1 MREANAIIWREATR
15 TKTATQVEL
24 ECRDA
29 ENGRRWLVKTLQ
41 RYLIKECATPFFLSY
56 AVATFMFLVRQL
68 RDEADKFVEV
78 GAQLSDVAKIV
89 LLSVPLVSVYVLPIA
104 VLLGVVFGV
113 ARLSKDTEMVALRAS
128 GIPLKQLA
136 PPMLVLGALL
146 SVLCFGVVEGFGPSA
161 TVRAKRVLS
170 GALLRNPAAL
180 ANPGQWMEFGGMRMK
195 VESGDRETGA
205 MEGVEIIL
213 LEEDQPTIVVN
224 AARGAFEKGADGIPV
239 LKLWDVETHQQGR
252 SAVTWLKSSALP
264 LDFTGGSVIEQLSGG
279 GRVGKPEEMRIRELV
294 RALSVESLRAKKR
307 NKLRNELGERCSLP
321 FACFFFV
328 LIGLPI
334 AGRNVRAGRS
344 YGLALAFLTIIVYYM
359 LLMFGQTL
367 VEREWVNPIL
377 ANWLPNV
384 VLGVTGLVLLTR
396 PK

>member
-1 MREANAIIWREATR
+1 
-15 TKTATQVEL
+15 
-24 ECRDA
+24 
-29 ENGRRWLVKTLQ
+29 VKTIQ

-68 RDEADKFVEV
+68 RDLADRLVEA
-78 GAQLSDVAKIV
+78 GAQLSDVGKIA
-89 LLSVPLVSVYVLPIA
+89 LLTVPLVSVYVLPIA

-146 SVLCFGVVEGFGPSA
+146 SVLSFGVIEGFGPAA
-161 TVRAKRVLS
+161 TVRAKRVL
-170 GALLRNPAAL
+170 ATAIMRHPAAL

-195 VESGDRETGA
+195 VEAGDPESGT
-205 MEGVEIIL
+205 MEDVEIIL
-213 LEEDQPTIVVN
+213 AEEEVPTRILI
-224 AARGAFEKGADGIPV
+224 AARGAFDKREDGVPV
-239 LKLWDVETHQQGR
+239 LRLWDVETHERGR
-252 SAVTWLKSSALP
+252 SAVTWFDRFDLP
-264 LDFTGGSVIEQLSGG
+264 LDFAGESVIGQLRQGG
-279 GRVGKPEEMRIRELV
+279 GVGKPEEMHIPELV
-294 RALSVESLRAKKR
+294 RALSRDSLRAKKR

-321 FACFFFV
+321 FACFIFV
-328 LIGLPI
+328 LVGLPL

-344 YGLALAFLTIIVYYM
+344 YGLALAFMTIIGYYV

-367 VEREWVNPIL
+367 AEREWVNPIL

-384 VLGVTGLVLLTR
+384 VLGATGLVLLTK

>member
-1 MREANAIIWREATR
+1 
-15 TKTATQVEL
+15 
-24 ECRDA
+24 
-29 ENGRRWLVKTLQ
+29 VKTLQ

-56 AVATFMFLVRQL
+56 TVATFMFLVRQL
-68 RDEADKFVEV
+68 RDQADRFVQV
-78 GAQLSDVAKIV
+78 GAQLSDVARIV

-136 PPMLVLGALL
+136 PPLLAVGALL
-146 SVLCFGVVEGFGPSA
+146 SVICFGVIEGFGPTASA
-161 TVRAKRVLS
+161 RARRVL
-170 GALLRNPAAL
+170 ATAILRHPAAL

-195 VESGDRETGA
+195 VESGDPESGT
-205 MEGVEIIL
+205 MEGVEIVL
-213 LEEDQPTIVVN
+213 FEDDQPTIVVN

-239 LKLWDVETHQQGR
+239 LQLWDIEMHQQGK
-252 SAVTWLKSSALP
+252 SAVTWLEWSTLP
-264 LDFTGGSVIEQLSGG
+264 LDFTSGSVIQQVRDGG
-279 GRVGKPEEMRIRELV
+279 GVGKPEELHIRELV
-294 RALSVESLRAKKR
+294 QALSLESLRPKKR

-328 LIGLPI
+328 LVGLPL

-344 YGLALAFLTIIVYYM
+344 YGLALAFMTIIVYYV

-377 ANWLPNV
+377 ANWLPNI
-384 VLGVTGLVLLTR
+384 VLGSIGFVLLKR
-396 PK
+396 PR

>member
-41 RYLIKECATPFFLSY
+41 RYLIKECATPFLLSY

-146 SVLCFGVVEGFGPSA
+146 A
-161 TVRAKRVLS
+161 IRRRA
-170 GALLRNPAAL
+170 
-180 ANPGQWMEFGGMRMK
+180 
-195 VESGDRETGA
+195 
-205 MEGVEIIL
+205 
-213 LEEDQPTIVVN
+213 
-224 AARGAFEKGADGIPV
+224 
-239 LKLWDVETHQQGR
+239 
-252 SAVTWLKSSALP
+252 
-264 LDFTGGSVIEQLSGG
+264 
-279 GRVGKPEEMRIRELV
+279 
-294 RALSVESLRAKKR
+294 
-307 NKLRNELGERCSLP
+307 
-321 FACFFFV
+321 
-328 LIGLPI
+328 
-334 AGRNVRAGRS
+334 
-344 YGLALAFLTIIVYYM
+344 
-359 LLMFGQTL
+359 
-367 VEREWVNPIL
+367 
-377 ANWLPNV
+377 
-384 VLGVTGLVLLTR
+384 
-396 PK
+396 

>member
-1 MREANAIIWREATR
+1 
-15 TKTATQVEL
+15 
-24 ECRDA
+24 
-29 ENGRRWLVKTLQ
+29 
-41 RYLIKECATPFFLSY
+41 
-56 AVATFMFLVRQL
+56 MFLVRQL
-68 RDEADKFVEV
+68 RDQADRFVEM
-78 GAQLSDVAKIV
+78 GAQLSDVAKIA

-104 VLLGVVFGV
+104 VLLGVVFGI

-136 PPMLVLGALL
+136 PPMLALGALL
-146 SVLCFGVVEGFGPSA
+146 SVVCFAVVEGFGPSA
-161 TVRAKRVLS
+161 TVRAKRVLA
-170 GALLRNPAAL
+170 GAILRNPVVL

-195 VESGDRETGA
+195 VESGDPDSGT
-205 MEGVEIIL
+205 MEDVEIIL

-224 AARGAFEKGADGIPV
+224 AARGAFEKRADGVPV
-239 LKLWDVETHQQGR
+239 LRLWDGEIHRWDSPTAT
-252 SAVTWLKSSALP
+252 SFSWSALP
-264 LDFTGGSVIEQLSGG
+264 LDFTGESVIQQLSGG
-279 GRVGKPEEMRIRELV
+279 GVGKPEEMHIQELV
-294 RALSVESLRAKKR
+294 RALSLESLRAKKR

-344 YGLALAFLTIIVYYM
+344 YGLALAFLTIIVYYV

-384 VLGVTGLVLLTR
+384 VLGSIGLVLLKMPR
-396 PK
+396 

>member
-1 MREANAIIWREATR
+1 
-15 TKTATQVEL
+15 
-24 ECRDA
+24 
-29 ENGRRWLVKTLQ
+29 
-41 RYLIKECATPFFLSY
+41 
-56 AVATFMFLVRQL
+56 
-68 RDEADKFVEV
+68 
-78 GAQLSDVAKIV
+78 
-89 LLSVPLVSVYVLPIA
+89 

-136 PPMLVLGALL
+136 PPMLLLGALL
-146 SVLCFGVVEGFGPSA
+146 SVISFAVIEGFGPKA
-161 TVRAKRVLS
+161 TVRAKSVL
-170 GALLRNPAAL
+170 ATAIMRNPAAL

-195 VESGDRETGA
+195 VESGDPESGT

-213 LEEDQPTIVVN
+213 AEETEPTRIII
-224 AARGAFEKGADGIPV
+224 AARGAFDRSEAGVPA
-239 LKLWDVETHQQGR
+239 LRLWDGEIHERGR
-252 SAVTWLKSSALP
+252 SAVTWFEKIDVP
-264 LDFTGGSVIEQLSGG
+264 LDFAGGSVIGQLRRGG
-279 GRVGKPEEMRIRELV
+279 AVGRPEEMHIPELV
-294 RALSVESLRAKKR
+294 RALSRDSLRPKKR

-321 FACFFFV
+321 FACFIFV
-328 LIGLPI
+328 LVGLPL

-344 YGLALAFLTIIVYYM
+344 YGLALAFLTLIGYYV

-367 VEREWVNPIL
+367 AEREWVNPIL